1 MRKLRPGRSALT
13 VTRGAA
19 LGAALGAVALGLAGA
34 TPAPAATLPAAM
46 MKSRTIRY
54 CSAISLPPME
64 FMNAKTEPT
73 GVDIELGDALAK
85 KLGVKPVWINMPF
98 AGLIPAL
105 LADHCDAIISQLF
118 IKQSRLKVIDEI
130 PYMNSHE
137 AVLMKAGTP
146 KVGTLAGLSG
156 RKAATVTGTTA
167 TILLQKANKALEAA
181 HKKPIDIVMFPE
193 NTQALQQLQFG
204 QVAAYGVAYETAR
217 YYTHIAPGQFALGGP
232 PYFKIATGI
241 GLRKDETVLNTGLRG
256 ALASMMKDGS
266 YAKIFSKWDLK
277 IDMLKQ

>member
-1 MRKLRPGRSALT
+1 MRKPHSGRAVL
-13 VTRGAA
+13 AA
-19 LGAALGAVALGLAGA
+19 AVVAGA
-34 TPAPAATLPAAM
+34 IACIGATQAKAADLPPAM
-46 MKSRTIRY
+46 MKSKTIRY

-64 FMNAKTEPT
+64 FMNAKTQPT
-73 GVDIELGDALAK
+73 GVDIELGDALARR
-85 KLGVKPVWINMPF
+85 LGVTPRWINMPF

-167 TILLQKANKALEAA
+167 TILLQKANTALDAA
-181 HKKPIDIVMFPE
+181 HQKPIDIVMFPE

-204 QVAAYGVAYETAR
+204 QVPAYGVAYETAR
-217 YYTHIAPGQFALGGP
+217 YYTHIAPGQFELGGP
-232 PYFKIATGI
+232 PYFKIVTGI
-241 GLRKDETVLNTGLRG
+241 GLRKDESVLNTALRG
-256 ALASMMKDGS
+256 ALAGMLKDGS
-266 YAKIFSKWDLK
+266 YAKIFGKWDLK